1 MKRCPRCG
9 ETYTDRDINFCL
21 NDGELLS
28 RLTDSRPSAFDDSP
42 PTVVLDQAR
51 ITNPIGWS
59 AQAQPPMQYQP
70 PQGQIFSP
78 YAMPTS
84 PDQTLA
90 IVSLA
95 AGAAS
100 LTIGWCCSSGLL
112 LGPAAM
118 IVGFIA
124 LSQNKKDPQS
134 YGGRGLA
141 IGGIVAGGL
150 FLLIYVGIMV
160 VYLLAALLSNL

>member
-9 ETYTDRDINFCL
+9 ETFTDPDINFCL

-28 RLTDSRPSAFDDSP
+28 RLTDSRPSAYDDSP

-51 ITNPIGWS
+51 ITNPIGWNT
-59 AQAQPPMQYQP
+59 QAQSPMQYQP
-70 PQGQIFSP
+70 PQGQVFTP
-78 YAMPTS
+78 YIMPKS

-90 IVSLA
+90 IVSIA

-100 LTIGWCCSSGLL
+100 LTIGWCCYSGVL

-118 IVGFIA
+118 ITGFIA
-124 LSQNKKDPQS
+124 LSQMKKDPQS
-134 YGGRGLA
+134 YGGKPLA
-141 IGGIVAGGL
+141 ISGIVAGAL
-150 FLLIYVGIMV
+150 YLVIFAFIMLIYVVAMLFGG
-160 VYLLAALLSNL
+160 

>member
-9 ETYTDRDINFCL
+9 QSYADQDINFCL

-28 RLTDSRPSAFDDSP
+28 RLADVRPNAYDDSP

-51 ITNPIGWS
+51 VTTPTGWG
-59 AQAQPPMQYQP
+59 AHAQPPMQYQP
-70 PQGQIFSP
+70 PQGQVFGS
-78 YAMPTS
+78 YMASKT

-90 IVSLA
+90 IVSIA

-100 LTIGWCCSSGLL
+100 LTIGWCCYSGVL

-118 IVGFIA
+118 ITGFIA
-124 LSQNKKDPQS
+124 LSQSKKDPQN

-141 IGGIVAGGL
+141 IGGIVTGGL
-150 FLLIYVGIMV
+150 YLLIFLTFVLIYI
-160 VYLLAALLSNL
+160 LALLVGG

>member
-9 ETYTDRDINFCL
+9 ETYTDQDINFCL

-59 AQAQPPMQYQP
+59 AQAPPPTQYQP

-90 IVSLA
+90 TVSLA

-100 LTIGWCCSSGLL
+100 ITIGWCCSSGLL